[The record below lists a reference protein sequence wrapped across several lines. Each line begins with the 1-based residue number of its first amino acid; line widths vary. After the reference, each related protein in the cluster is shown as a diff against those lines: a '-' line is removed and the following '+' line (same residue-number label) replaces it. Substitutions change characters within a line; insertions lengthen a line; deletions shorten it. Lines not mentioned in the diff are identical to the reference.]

1 MQGRYEL
8 KLVVDG
14 ATKQRFLDAVR
25 DNLHADPHGDNAVYR
40 VSSLYF
46 DSPDF
51 RAYWEKLDGESLR
64 RKYRLRYYSV
74 DEQSGSVNNAF
85 MEIKHRVH
93 NTVYKQR
100 VALTDQG
107 AAAIL
112 ADDQELALL
121 DRHAL
126 PQQEFGLIEQ
136 IQRHAMGQPLRAATV
151 ITYLREAWMGNVDH
165 RLRVTFDARCQ
176 AYQPAAFGQVSNN
189 LGQPILP
196 EQQCIMEIKFDHS
209 IPCWIRD
216 VLVAQQLHLQRFSK
230 YAAGVTQPACSELHQ
245 LLNRHRQVRQRPT
258 QPVTTAVAQQAALP
272 VDVAAAS
279 LVNPNANT

>member
-14 ATKQRFLDAVR
+14 ATKQRFVDAIR
-25 DNLHADPHGDNAVYR
+25 DNVYADPHGDNAVYR

-74 DEQSGSVNNAF
+74 DEQSGSVQNGF

-107 AAAIL
+107 AEAIL
-112 ADDQELALL
+112 ADDLELASL

-126 PQQEFGLIEQ
+126 PKQEPGLVEQ
-136 IQRHAMGQPLRAATV
+136 IQRHATGQPLRAATV

-165 RLRVTFDARCQ
+165 RLRITFDSRCQ
-176 AYQPAAFGQVSNN
+176 AYQPAAFGQVGNN

-196 EQQCIMEIKFDHS
+196 EHQCIMEIKFDHS

-216 VLVAQQLHLQRFSK
+216 VLVDQQLHLQRFSK
-230 YAAGVTQPACSELHQ
+230 YAAGVIQPACSELQQ
-245 LLNRHRQVRQRPT
+245 LLNRHRQVRQGPT
-258 QPVTTAVAQQAALP
+258 TTAATPCAQKPLLPIGENAAP
-272 VDVAAAS
+272 V
-279 LVNPNANT
+279 VNPNAIT